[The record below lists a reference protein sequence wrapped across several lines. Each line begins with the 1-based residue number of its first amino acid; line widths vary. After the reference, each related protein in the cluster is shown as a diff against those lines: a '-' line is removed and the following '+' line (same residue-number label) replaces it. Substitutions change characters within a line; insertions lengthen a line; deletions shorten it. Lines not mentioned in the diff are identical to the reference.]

1 MRPAA
6 RTRVIETRLG
16 DAVKYARKPHRCATA
31 AMELPTMPTSSR
43 LHHIAP
49 SRFALLLGL
58 VAMVGCKSMDD
69 RRKEYGAELQKKMPE
84 GCEVKPQMGAY
95 TIDCAKAADKDTA
108 ITKVLETV
116 KGECSALGGL
126 KISSVALS
134 TGGAGYYE
142 SYGVK
147 DGDCELKKK

>member
-1 MRPAA
+1 MFTSRSFHGSALA
-6 RTRVIETRLG
+6 LVIL
-16 DAVKYARKPHRCATA
+16 
-31 AMELPTMPTSSR
+31 AM
-43 LHHIAP
+43 
-49 SRFALLLGL
+49 G
-58 VAMVGCKSMDD
+58 VASVSGCKSMDD

-95 TIDCAKAADKDTA
+95 TIDCAKAGDKDAA
-108 ITKVLETV
+108 IAKVLETV
-116 KGECSALGGL
+116 KAECSNLGGL

-142 SYGVK
+142 SYGIK